1 MQGHYIYSVK
11 HRAVGFLVSLAAV
24 LVLVSGCGASTDAE
38 LNSAVKQL
46 DQDLQQSVGQLN
58 QGIADSLSELKTA
71 VSSAAQAPG
80 TGATTWEYNLGTVAY
95 DQECA
100 AKAIEPYKSD
110 AGVKEALSMGSP
122 SGRYAIGAL
131 HMMNEIGA
139 GGYDSSLKPEVWYA
153 ISDAY
158 VQCGQSS
165 FQAYSTG
172 MGDQGWEMV
181 SYSPLEYTSP
191 ASQYISGLII
201 GYGYEVMWKRPKA
214 SQ

>member
-1 MQGHYIYSVK
+1 MKERCIHSAR
-11 HRAVGFLVSLAAV
+11 HRAVEILVTLTAV

-46 DQDLQQSVGQLN
+46 DQDLQKSVEQLN
-58 QGIADSLSELKTA
+58 QGISDSLSDLKTA

-80 TGATTWEYNLGTVAY
+80 RGASTWEYNLGVVAY

-122 SGRYAIGAL
+122 SGRYAIGTL

-158 VQCGQSS
+158 VQCGQDA

-214 SQ
+214 PQ